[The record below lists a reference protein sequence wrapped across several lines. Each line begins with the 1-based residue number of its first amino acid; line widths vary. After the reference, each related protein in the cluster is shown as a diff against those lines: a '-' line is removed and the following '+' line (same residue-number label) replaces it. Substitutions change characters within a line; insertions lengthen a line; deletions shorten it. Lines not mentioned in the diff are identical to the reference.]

1 MEELKQ
7 IGSFRYLGYK
17 DLEPFINKNVKLNQI
32 TNEDIRIKKVNKQ
45 T

>member
-7 IGSFRYLGYK
+7 IGSFRYKYK
-17 DLEPFINKNVKLNQI
+17 DLEPFKSKNVKLNQI
-32 TNEDIRIKKVNKQ
+32 TNEEMRIKKVEKQ